1 MHAACNRDIIYVA
14 KKDCSYEYCVSN
26 NLTIS
31 EYYILGGELV
41 NVPNILTALRF
52 LLIPVFA
59 YFLCTEH
66 FVVAAVL
73 FLAGGL
79 TDVLD
84 GYIAR
89 RFNLV
94 TAWGKIAD
102 PMADKLMQ
110 LTALFILS
118 IVTKLIPVGL
128 LAIILAKE
136 IFMGIGALVLYK
148 QDNYVVSANWYG
160 KMATVVFYLAIV
172 MLIFNTPFSSRI
184 LFGLPFNKFF
194 FLIAVLSAL
203 FAFFMYVRSYQKI
216 KQSYVKKA

>member
-1 MHAACNRDIIYVA
+1 M
-14 KKDCSYEYCVSN
+14 
-26 NLTIS
+26 
-31 EYYILGGELV
+31 
-41 NVPNILTALRF
+41 
-52 LLIPVFA
+52 
-59 YFLCTEH
+59 
-66 FVVAAVL
+66 L
-73 FLAGGL
+73 FLTGGL

-89 RFNLV
+89 KFNMI
-94 TAWGKIAD
+94 TSWGKIAD

-118 IVTKLIPVGL
+118 IVSKIIPIEL

-172 MLIFNTPFSSRI
+172 MLIFDTPFSRKF
-184 LFGLPFNKFF
+184 LFGLAFNQFF
-194 FLIAVLSAL
+194 FLIAVFAAL
-203 FAFFMYVRSYQKI
+203 FAFAMYVRSYYKI
-216 KQSYVKKA
+216 KQASAKKAKE